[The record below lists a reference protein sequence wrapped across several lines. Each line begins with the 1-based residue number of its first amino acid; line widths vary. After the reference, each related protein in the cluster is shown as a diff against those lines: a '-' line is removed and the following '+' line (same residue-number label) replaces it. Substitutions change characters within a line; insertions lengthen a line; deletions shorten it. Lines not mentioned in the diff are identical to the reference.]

1 MAEILADD
9 IDFSAYMRETDAS
22 AKVKPAKTYTQ
33 SLKDRLRGRKEQRFV
48 YLPWSKTRQS
58 FDFRPGEVTVWAGQN
73 GHGKSLVTGQV
84 AMSLMTQGERVCM
97 ASFEMRPVATLQR
110 MARMFSGMNPFAPEF
125 QNKEG
130 HASIEEL
137 YDQFS
142 EWTDTRLWLYD
153 QTGSTETGKVIG
165 MVRYCAKELKIN
177 HVFVDNLAKCVRA
190 EDDYNAQKAFVD
202 EMMAI
207 AKDHDCHVHIVH
219 HLKKPPK
226 ETDKPDK
233 SDVKG
238 SGSIVDQPDNLFLV
252 WRNKAKEE
260 DRKLG
265 QDKKKDEPD
274 QFVMCRKQ
282 RNYEGSG
289 EGEPTIALW
298 FHNDSSLFLDRP
310 DAPLMDFT
318 RYPHSYDGYDN
329 YEASAD
335 F

>member
-1 MAEILADD
+1 MAEILVDT
-9 IDFSAYMRETDAS
+9 IDFAEYMRETDAS
-22 AKVKPAKTYTQ
+22 AKVKPAKSYTQ
-33 SLKDRLRGRKEQRFV
+33 QLKDRLRGRKEQRFL

-125 QNKEG
+125 QNKDG

-142 EWTDTRLWLYD
+142 SWTDTRLWLYD

-202 EMMAI
+202 EMMTI
-207 AKDHDCHVHIVH
+207 AKDYNCHVHIVH

-226 ETDKPDK
+226 ETDRPDK

-238 SGSIVDQPDNLFLV
+238 SGAIVDQPDNLFLV

-298 FHNDSSLFLDRP
+298 FHSDSSLFLDRP

-318 RYPHSYDGYDN
+318 RYPHSYDGYDSIEN
-329 YEASAD
+329 AD
-335 F
+335 QF